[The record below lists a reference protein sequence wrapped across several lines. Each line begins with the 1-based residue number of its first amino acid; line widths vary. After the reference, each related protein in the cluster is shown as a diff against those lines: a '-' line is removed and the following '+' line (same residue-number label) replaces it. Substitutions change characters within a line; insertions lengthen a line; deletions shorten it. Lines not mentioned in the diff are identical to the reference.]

1 MKFRTTAICIFLIII
16 ITFLNITTVCSQ
28 SNYELKK
35 HFKFYMF
42 YGTTFG
48 LGGGCDYQLNKK
60 FSIHLLAGTEPF
72 FSLIW
77 AAPFSGNMLNF
88 NIKAEMNLYSGF
100 YFSTGWYT
108 GLFNLKYDDLDV
120 SEYIWESGP
129 TLAIGIKIPNN
140 ANKRRL
146 GLEIGSVF
154 NLPTKLTTT
163 RETLLDSV

>member
-1 MKFRTTAICIFLIII
+1 
-16 ITFLNITTVCSQ
+16 
-28 SNYELKK
+28 
-35 HFKFYMF
+35 MF

>member
-1 MKFRTTAICIFLIII
+1 
-16 ITFLNITTVCSQ
+16 
-28 SNYELKK
+28 
-35 HFKFYMF
+35 
-42 YGTTFG
+42 
-48 LGGGCDYQLNKK
+48 
-60 FSIHLLAGTEPF
+60 
-72 FSLIW
+72 
-77 AAPFSGNMLNF
+77 
-88 NIKAEMNLYSGF
+88 MNLYSGF